1 MSLWERYT
9 RWKEENDIQAST
21 PWEEAAYLARY
32 IYSTEWDGVLVKRNP
47 SVGDYDKIALE
58 VLQIKGT
65 PWDDTH
71 EWHWLLRHIA
81 VELLTLY
88 NYRLANYNNTSIG
101 RLAGEYRDMY
111 EFERDRDETREYLKR
126 VVEILEKGR
135 DE

>member
-1 MSLWERYT
+1 MTLWERYT

-32 IYSTEWDGVLVKRNP
+32 IYSTEWDIWI
-47 SVGDYDKIALE
+47 VGKTPRCREYDKIAME

-71 EWHWLLRHIA
+71 EWYWLLRHIA

-88 NYRLANYNNTSIG
+88 NYRLVNYNNHSIG
-101 RLAGEYRDMY
+101 RLAGEYRNMD
-111 EFERDRDETREYLKR
+111 EFDRDRKQTREYLKR